1 MGYNSTVIIMN
12 DCLNEIRKDQRFGE
26 KVSDAILK
34 LNTTLNK
41 GIDIS
46 SGYCCNAATVVD
58 CHHADN
64 TSLIA
69 VGGNCASVI
78 PYVGGS
84 AHHTIESQERILREW
99 ADRMGFR
106 LVKKTIKR

>member
-12 DCLNEIRKDQRFGE
+12 DCLSEIRKDQRFGE
-26 KVSDAILK
+26 KISDAILE
-34 LNTTLNK
+34 LNTFDK
-41 GIDIS
+41 EVDIS
-46 SGYCCNAATVVD
+46 SGCCCNAATVVD
-58 CHHADN
+58 CHHADS

-69 VGGNCASVI
+69 VGGNCASVVQ
-78 PYVGGS
+78 YVGGS

-99 ADRMGFR
+99 ADRMGFK